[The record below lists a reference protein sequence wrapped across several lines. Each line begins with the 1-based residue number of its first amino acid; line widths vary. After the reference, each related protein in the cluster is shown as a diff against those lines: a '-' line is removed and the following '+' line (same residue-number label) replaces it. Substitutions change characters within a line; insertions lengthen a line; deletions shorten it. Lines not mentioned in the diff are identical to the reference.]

1 MPRKVLLVAWGS
13 RGDVAPLVSLGV
25 GLQAAGDVVSVL
37 ASRDFACM
45 VEDAGLSY
53 RPFDISVKAAAQ
65 SRAGRSW
72 LGGHRT
78 LFGEA
83 RALERVLDGFA
94 GPLIEGLWTQTGD
107 ADLVVSG
114 VLTVD
119 ACASLT
125 HARGQAHALALLA
138 PVLPSRR
145 GPSSPSS
152 IFPGRETA
160 ANAIFGAAV
169 LSSSYRLLRVPGD
182 EIRGRLGHR
191 RSTARWLRAQLALIP
206 TIVGAS
212 PLIVPPAPD
221 RPHVSLTGYW
231 PPYAEPSS
239 ASPSELARIETE
251 LDAKRRDGRPVAYLG
266 FGSMTASDP
275 EGTADLLVSAAA
287 RAGVHPVIGQGWGDA
302 APYLRH
308 REDLTLVG
316 DVPHDWL
323 FSRCDTVVHHGG
335 AGTTGSAIRAGAAQ
349 VVIAHMGDQPYWA
362 RRVHILGVA
371 APPVRRSGLSAQRL
385 GASIAAATT
394 GPTAAQIR
402 QRAAELA
409 LAVNTEDG
417 VAAAV
422 QALNPSALEGAPGG
436 TEA

>member
-1 MPRKVLLVAWGS
+1 MPRRVLLVAWGS
-13 RGDVAPLVSLGV
+13 RGDVAPLVSLGR

-37 ASRDFACM
+37 ASRDFSSM
-45 VEDAGLSY
+45 IEDAGLAY

-83 RALERVLDGFA
+83 RALERVLGDFA

-125 HARGQAHALALLA
+125 AARGQSHAVALLA

-145 GPSSPSS
+145 GLSSPSAAV
-152 IFPGRETA
+152 PGRDTVV
-160 ANAIFGAAV
+160 NSLFGAAV
-169 LSSSYRLLRVPGD
+169 LLSSYRLLRVPGD
-182 EIRGRLGHR
+182 EIRRRLGHR
-191 RSTARWLRAQLALIP
+191 RTTARWLRRQLGQTP
-206 TIVGAS
+206 TVVGAS

-221 RPHVSLTGYW
+221 RPQVSLTGYW
-231 PPYAEPSS
+231 PPHAESPS
-239 ASPSELARIETE
+239 ASELARIQTE
-251 LDAKRRDGRPVAYLG
+251 LDARRQQGRPIAYLG

-275 EGTADLLVSAAA
+275 EGTADLLLMAAA
-287 RAGVHPVIGQGWGDA
+287 QAGVYPVIGQGWGDA
-302 APYLRH
+302 APYLR
-308 REDLTLVG
+308 RSEDLTLVG

-323 FSRCDTVVHHGG
+323 FARCDAVVHHGG
-335 AGTTGSAIRAGAAQ
+335 AGTTGSAIRAGAPQ
-349 VVIAHMGDQPYWA
+349 VVAAHMGDQTYWA
-362 RRVHILGVA
+362 RRVHALGVA
-371 APPVRRSGLSAQRL
+371 APPLRRSGLSPRRL
-385 GASIAAATT
+385 GDSIAAATA
-394 GPTAAQIR
+394 GPTGTQIR
-402 QRAAELA
+402 QRAVTLA
-409 LAVNTEDG
+409 RAVGAEDG

-422 QALNPSALEGAPGG
+422 QALSPLVLEDRHRGA
-436 TEA
+436 EA